1 MVLKVH
7 HERFLAAAN
16 QFQPSRIVIAAH
28 FMARIVLTAVG
39 SPTARA
45 APGSCGTRLAA
56 EMVFGSELTGKSNL
70 NPDQALAAIGI
81 SERSYGVSG
90 PQLRI
95 NFCNRSIG

>member
-1 MVLKVH
+1 
-7 HERFLAAAN
+7 
-16 QFQPSRIVIAAH
+16 
-28 FMARIVLTAVG
+28 
-39 SPTARA
+39 
-45 APGSCGTRLAA
+45 
-56 EMVFGSELTGKSNL
+56 MVFGSELTGKSNL